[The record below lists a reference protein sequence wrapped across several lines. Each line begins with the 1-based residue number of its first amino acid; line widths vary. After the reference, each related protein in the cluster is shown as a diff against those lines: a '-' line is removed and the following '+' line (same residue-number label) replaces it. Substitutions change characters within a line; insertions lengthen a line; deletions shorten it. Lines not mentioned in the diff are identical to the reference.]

1 MEKLIFQTDEG
12 NIELFVLEETTVAG
26 ATYLLVTDTEE
37 EDGDAFILKETTTDE
52 SGETTYD
59 VVDDDE
65 EMKAVGQ
72 VFQNLLD
79 DIDLA

>member
-59 VVDDDE
+59 VVDNDE